1 MFRRDDR
8 EILGGVDQLHSVRLL
23 SREIDQDLI
32 EEKVPF
38 GHAAEAPAFVQTK
51 RPGFEFCELVRG
63 TGAELSGFDE
73 FFQFGIHAGRT
84 SYEERRCWRE
94 KSGRH
99 EAFAL
104 VADRLWKAL
113 RLRRSAPHGTV
124 CAVSTRIW
132 FWVAFHVGVFIAL
145 AIDLISFKRRDR
157 ELSMRAAI
165 LRSLIWVALSLAF
178 NLLVWISKGGED
190 GLDFLTGYIIE
201 YSLSVDNIFVFVLI
215 FTFFRVP
222 PRSQHRVLVWGILG
236 ALVMRG
242 VMIWLGVTLVERFHF
257 VLYIF
262 GAFLVL
268 TGLRMLF
275 DRDAKLDFE
284 KNFLMRLCR
293 KMLPLTQ
300 EFHGRRFAVRVDGR
314 VMFTPLLLV
323 LILVDVMDLI
333 FAVDSIPA
341 VFAITTDQFIVYT
354 SNICAIL
361 GLRSLYFLLARM
373 VDRFIYLKTGLAI
386 ILGFVGTKMILAKQL
401 YIPNWISLIVIIVVL
416 AITITVSMA
425 ATKPPLPGGAE

>member
-1 MFRRDDR
+1 
-8 EILGGVDQLHSVRLL
+8 
-23 SREIDQDLI
+23 
-32 EEKVPF
+32 
-38 GHAAEAPAFVQTK
+38 
-51 RPGFEFCELVRG
+51 
-63 TGAELSGFDE
+63 
-73 FFQFGIHAGRT
+73 
-84 SYEERRCWRE
+84 
-94 KSGRH
+94 
-99 EAFAL
+99 
-104 VADRLWKAL
+104 
-113 RLRRSAPHGTV
+113 
-124 CAVSTRIW
+124 VSTSIW
-132 FWVAFHVGVFIAL
+132 FWIAFHLGVFLAL

-165 LRSLIWVALSLAF
+165 FRSLVWVVLSLAF
-178 NLLVWISKGGED
+178 NYLVWKSKGSDD
-190 GLDFLTGYIIE
+190 GLDFLTGYVIE

-215 FTFFRVP
+215 FTYFRVP
-222 PRSQHRVLVWGILG
+222 PLSQHRVLVWGILG

-262 GAFLVL
+262 GAFLLL

-284 KNFLMRLCR
+284 KNFFMRFCR
-293 KMLPLTQ
+293 KMLPITR
-300 EFHGRRFAVRVDGR
+300 EFYGRRFTIRVDGR
-314 VMFTPLLLV
+314 FMFTPLLLV

-386 ILGFVGTKMILAKQL
+386 ILGFVGTKMILAKQFP
-401 YIPNWISLIVIIVVL
+401 IPNWISLIIIIVIL
-416 AITITVSMA
+416 GITITVSML
-425 ATKPPLPGGAE
+425 ATRRQNKMENQN